1 MNIGIVGARKYK
13 DKSSVID
20 LVKSL
25 PADSVIVT
33 SGCTGVCTW
42 VREEAEKLNMN
53 VIVFSP
59 DLENIRA
66 WFEVPKRYYQRNKEL
81 VEKCDFL
88 HAFIS
93 QEDGFAGG
101 TKFEIQYALKL
112 RKPVQVY
119 WEDGISEVFFQY
131 PLPFMEREHTFFLA
145 WQEFF
150 CKTNLGIGGLK

>member
-1 MNIGIVGARKYK
+1 MNIGIVGARKYR
-13 DKSSVID
+13 DRQSVVD

-25 PADSVIVT
+25 PADSVLVT
-33 SGCTGVCTW
+33 SGCAGVCTW
-42 VREEAEKLNMN
+42 VREEAEKRNME
-53 VIVFSP
+53 VVVFSP

-66 WFEVPKRYYQRNKEL
+66 WFEVPKRYYKRNKEL
-81 VEKCDFL
+81 VEACDFL

-93 QEDGFAGG
+93 QEDGFIGG
-101 TKFEIQYALKL
+101 TRFEVQYALKL

-119 WEDGISEVFFQY
+119 WESGISEVFFQY

-150 CKTNLGIGGLK
+150 CKTNLGIGG